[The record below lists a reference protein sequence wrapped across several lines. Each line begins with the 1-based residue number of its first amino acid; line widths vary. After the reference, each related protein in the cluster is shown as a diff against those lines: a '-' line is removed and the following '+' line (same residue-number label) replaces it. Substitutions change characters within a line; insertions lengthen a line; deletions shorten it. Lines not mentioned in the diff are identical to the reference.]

1 MARHSSA
8 CCNDAVLTP
17 DAMNVTMKP
26 VAAVGISI
34 LLLLLIVVA
43 TVLGILF
50 QILAIAQ
57 IVHPD
62 VHAFGTIDPLLPVIG
77 LQFFAAMLIATAV
90 RLVLPQRYRR
100 PAFLSWLLLFAFCL
114 FVPVIGCL
122 VCASGIIW
130 GIFWPRDADVNSVG
144 EVSLPRFA
152 VYLVSRIAHGS
163 GARLQAKLANPAIA
177 IDDRVTALVAIQSMP
192 TRTTGTVLRD
202 LLGDP
207 IEDVRLLAYGM
218 LDSAEKKI
226 TQRIYELLGKL
237 NEDTEPREIEE
248 TSRMLAELYWELIYQ
263 NLVQGEMQRFA
274 AQQVE
279 KYAQQALAIDDGN
292 AALWVT
298 RGRLALLAIDVARAD
313 EYFEKAL
320 ARGFPG
326 DRLLPWIAESAYLR
340 RDYRAVGNALS
351 SLGEGASLP
360 ALRSI
365 VRYWST

>member
-1 MARHSSA
+1 MNTTSA
-8 CCNDAVLTP
+8 PLT
-17 DAMNVTMKP
+17 
-26 VAAVGISI
+26 AVGTPI
-34 LLLLLIVVA
+34 LLLLLLVVA

-50 QILAIAQ
+50 QVLALVQ
-57 IVHPD
+57 LVHPNWQ
-62 VHAFGTIDPLLPVIG
+62 ALSAIDPLLPVIAM
-77 LQFFAAMLIATAV
+77 QFIAALLIATAV
-90 RLVLPQRYRR
+90 RLVLPPRYRR
-100 PAFLSWLLLFAFCL
+100 PAFATWLLLFAFCM
-114 FVPVIGCL
+114 FVPVIGSL
-122 VCASGIIW
+122 VCASGIVW
-130 GIFWPRDADVNSVG
+130 GIVWPRQADVGGVGSVT
-144 EVSLPRFA
+144 LPRFA

-177 IDDRVTALVAIQSMP
+177 LDDRVTALVAIQSMP
-192 TRTTGTVLRD
+192 TRATGGVLRD

-207 IEDVRLLAYGM
+207 VEDVRLLAYGM

-226 TQRIYELLGKL
+226 TQRIYDLLGKL
-237 NEDTEPREIEE
+237 NEDIEPGDIEE
-248 TSRMLAELYWELIYQ
+248 TCRMLAELYWELIYQ

-279 KYAQQALAIDDGN
+279 KYAQRALEIDDSN

-298 RGRLALLAIDVARAD
+298 RGRLSLLLNDVARAD

-320 ARGFPG
+320 SRGFPG

-340 RDYRAVGNALS
+340 GDYRGVVNALS

-360 ALRSI
+360 MLRSV

>member
-1 MARHSSA
+1 
-8 CCNDAVLTP
+8 
-17 DAMNVTMKP
+17 MNATLKP
-26 VAAVGISI
+26 VVAAGVSI
-34 LLLLLIVVA
+34 LLLLVIVVA
-43 TVLGILF
+43 TVLGVVFQVLAVL
-50 QILAIAQ
+50 QIL
-57 IVHPD
+57 HPD
-62 VHAFGTIDPLLPVIG
+62 LHAFGGIDPMLPLI
-77 LQFFAAMLIATAV
+77 AMQLISALLIATAV
-90 RLVLPQRYRR
+90 RLILPPRFRK
-100 PAFLSWLLLFAFCL
+100 PGFATWLLLFAFCL
-114 FVPVIGCL
+114 FVPVIGSL
-122 VCASGIIW
+122 VCVSGIIW
-130 GIFWPRDADVNSVG
+130 GVFWPRDAEVDSVG
-144 EVSLPRFA
+144 EVTLPRFA

-177 IDDRVTALVAIQSMP
+177 VDDRVTALVAIQAMP

-207 IEDVRLLAYGM
+207 VEDVRLLAYGM

-237 NEDTEPREIEE
+237 NEDTDPREVEE

-298 RGRLALLAIDVARAD
+298 RGRLALLDRNVAQAD

-320 ARGFPG
+320 SRGFPG

>member
-1 MARHSSA
+1 
-8 CCNDAVLTP
+8 
-17 DAMNVTMKP
+17 MNATIKP
-26 VAAVGISI
+26 VTAVGASI
-34 LLLLLIVVA
+34 LLLLLVAIA
-43 TVLGILF
+43 TVLGIAF
-50 QILAIAQ
+50 QLLAVLQ
-57 IVHPD
+57 LVRPD
-62 VHAFGTIDPLLPVIG
+62 LHTFGAIDPLLPVMA
-77 LQFFAAMLIATAV
+77 LQLIAAVLVATAV
-90 RLVLPQRYRR
+90 RFVLPPRYRR
-100 PAFLSWLLLFAFCL
+100 PAFATWLLLFAFCL

-130 GIFWPRDADVNSVG
+130 GILWPRDAEVNSVG
-144 EVSLPRFA
+144 EVTLPRFA

-177 IDDRVTALVAIQSMP
+177 VDDRVTALVAIQSMP
-192 TRTTGTVLRD
+192 TRTTGAVLRD

-237 NEDTEPREIEE
+237 NEDTEPREVEE

-279 KYAQQALAIDDGN
+279 KYAQQALAIDDSN

-298 RGRLALLAIDVARAD
+298 RGRLSLLDHNVARAD

-320 ARGFPG
+320 SRGFPG

-340 RDYRAVGNALS
+340 GDYRAVSNALS